1 MEGAGKWQCEAVDG
15 KWLGSGWEVVGEFW
29 GLGVKMGA
37 KKNPAG
43 AGSGGRRGF
52 EGVRSGEMIKYAACS
67 RSILV
72 FWGAEF
78 AESFEQVGF
87 DDFESAY
94 GFIDGHGPVAG
105 ECGFDF
111 FFEERRFGF
120 VGWSRFTRC
129 HRDVRV

>member
-1 MEGAGKWQCEAVDG
+1 M
-15 KWLGSGWEVVGEFW
+15 GSGWEVVGKWMGSGW
-29 GLGVKMGA
+29 GILGVWGKNGG

>member
-1 MEGAGKWQCEAVDG
+1 M
-15 KWLGSGWEVVGEFW
+15 GSGWEVVGEFW
-29 GLGVKMGA
+29 GLGVKIGA

-87 DDFESAY
+87 DDF
-94 GFIDGHGPVAG
+94 
-105 ECGFDF
+105 DF